1 MYSNLYIGMRIEEYR
16 LVVQFDVLQ
25 DATIRRFDRQIR
37 WYIFI

>member
-37 WYIFI
+37 